1 MSIRDIIAIVRKEL
15 EPIRRRAMGIVSRGT
30 IRTVSDSTKTQ
41 TVQVELN
48 GDETTFAI
56 EHLQPFGFSSVP
68 VTGADVLHV
77 SIGANRANGVAV
89 AVNDNRYRPTGNSE
103 GTVCL
108 HTQNAVLVK
117 CLPNDNVEI
126 GNSPT
131 QLAARADRVEQQLT
145 ALVSSFNA
153 FVTAYNAHLHS
164 GVAVVPPGTGAPVT
178 PAVSAASIVAN
189 STACDSVRIK

>member
-1 MSIRDIIAIVRKEL
+1 MNLREIITIIRKEL
-15 EPIRRRAMGIVSRGT
+15 EPIRRRAMNVVSRGT

-48 GDETTFAI
+48 GDEATFPI

-77 SIGANRANGVAV
+77 SVGANRANGVAI

-108 HTQNAVLVK
+108 HTQNAVLVR
-117 CLPNDNVEI
+117 CLPNNNVEI
-126 GNSPT
+126 GNTPT

-145 ALVSSFNA
+145 ALVTSFNA
-153 FVTAYNAHLHS
+153 FVTAYNVHLHD
-164 GVAVVPPGTGAPVT
+164 GVVFSPPSTGMPVAP
-178 PAVSAASIVAN
+178 AASAASIVTN